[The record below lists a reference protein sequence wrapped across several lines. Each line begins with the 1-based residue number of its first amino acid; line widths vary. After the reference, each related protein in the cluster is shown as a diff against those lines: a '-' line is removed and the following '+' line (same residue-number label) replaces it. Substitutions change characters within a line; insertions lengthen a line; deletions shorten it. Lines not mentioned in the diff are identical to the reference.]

1 MILVFEPR
9 WKTRGEFSLLLLQRA
24 SSTRWDESLPNLS
37 SPSPPFH
44 PHIRRGFQWIL
55 KITSQTTKPPP
66 PSFFPLFHSPL
77 ISVTR
82 ISVLPFVSSAS
93 SQPLPVAPFRL
104 QQWKFHSKWTPL
116 CKYPRESLLML
127 SWGGQRVVCRTGWS
141 RGGAWLMARTMSRN
155 RRNVLAESVLNLY
168 PAARCNI
175 DS

>member
-104 QQWKFHSKWTPL
+104 QQWKFHSKRTPL

-127 SWGGQRVVCRTGWS
+127 SWGGQRVVRRTGWS
-141 RGGAWLMARTMSRN
+141 RGGAWLMARAMSRN
-155 RRNVLAESVLNLY
+155 RRTVLAESVLNLY